1 MLNGLVL
8 IGSVPQPQGAP
19 PPGQLEGAPPGA
31 AEFVICDCTIET
43 FYQDSKG
50 QLGFNEY
57 RMRSAEAIGKH
68 WCLVFVAS
76 SLLHLTCLPAVP
88 DRTKNPIQSIGD
100 ACRQQGRALLQQLL
114 VFVHDQLS
122 QGSTAD
128 YVFDRLFAKQRGIVL
143 V

>member
-1 MLNGLVL
+1 MNA
-8 IGSVPQPQGAP
+8 SAPQPLRP
-19 PPGQLEGAPPGA
+19 APPGEWKHPPPRA

-50 QLGFNEY
+50 RLGFNAY

-68 WCLVFVAS
+68 WCLVFVAY

-88 DRTKNPIQSIGD
+88 ERTRGLIPTIGD
-100 ACRQQGRALLQQLL
+100 ACRQQGRALIQQLL

-122 QGSTAD
+122 HGVKVD
-128 YVFDRLFAKQRGIVL
+128 RVFERLFARQRRIAPA
-143 V
+143 